1 MLVKVTSKN
10 QITVPKKIM
19 EKFPGTQYFEIEST
33 GDAVLLKPLKISDA
47 SLEQIRT
54 KIDQLGL
61 KPTSI
66 REAVKWARKR

>member
-10 QITVPKKIM
+10 QITIPKKIM
-19 EKFPGTQYFEIEST
+19 EKFPGTRYFEIEST
-33 GDAVLLKPLKISDA
+33 GEAVVLKPLKLSDA
-47 SLEQIRT
+47 SLDQIRS

>member
-47 SLEQIRT
+47 SLEQIRA